1 MRALVSDPDARI
13 QWVFVSDVVKAI
25 LLEHALARGEPMET
39 VRRAQEVM
47 LEPHPGGVHDD
58 HLHVRT
64 TCSPEEVV
72 AGCVPIGP
80 RRAWLSYDLPTPSDG
95 DAELA
100 LLLFRP

>member
-1 MRALVSDPDARI
+1 M
-13 QWVFVSDVVKAI
+13 
-25 LLEHALARGEPMET
+25 LLEWALARGEPA
-39 VRRAQEVM
+39 VLVQRAQTVM
-47 LEPHPGGVHDD
+47 LQPNPGGVHDD

-64 TCSPEEVV
+64 TCSPEEMV

-80 RRAWLSYDLPTPSDG
+80 RRAWLSYDLPTPSDS